1 MKNIAILRDN
11 HVSEAPL
18 NAATAGFTGA
28 LARMVSE
35 YGGAA
40 AVKLPTGRMTGALRR
55 RGLFP

>member
-35 YGGAA
+35 YGGQP
-40 AVKLPTGRMTGALRR
+40 LSN
-55 RGLFP
+55 FPPEE